1 MGVVSIKPKHVKEI
15 LNLLSV
21 LDRKTKEAEVLVF
34 ETEGAPYGAV
44 NVTIFKDRTLDMGK
58 VLVTTLIPYHTLEG
72 DLSAVFP
79 AKAFKE
85 IAGEAN
91 MGEPTVD
98 SLKKAINALE
108 DLIISVDHQMDEE
121 GGISKDDLRDIVDD
135 VSDRTGL
142 WYT

>member
-1 MGVVSIKPKHVKEI
+1 MGGE
-15 LNLLSV
+15 
-21 LDRKTKEAEVLVF
+21 DF
-34 ETEGAPYGAV
+34 
-44 NVTIFKDRTLDMGK
+44 
-58 VLVTTLIPYHTLEG
+58 
-72 DLSAVFP
+72 
-79 AKAFKE
+79 
-85 IAGEAN
+85 AGEAN

>member
-1 MGVVSIKPKHVKEI
+1 
-15 LNLLSV
+15 
-21 LDRKTKEAEVLVF
+21 
-34 ETEGAPYGAV
+34 
-44 NVTIFKDRTLDMGK
+44 
-58 VLVTTLIPYHTLEG
+58 
-72 DLSAVFP
+72 
-79 AKAFKE
+79 
-85 IAGEAN
+85 

>member
-1 MGVVSIKPKHVKEI
+1 MSHLTFHPSCSNPLLLPKISSGYRTDILRRIFYGTDISIGYETI
-15 LNLLSV
+15 
-21 LDRKTKEAEVLVF
+21 TF
-34 ETEGAPYGAV
+34 ETYAE
-44 NVTIFKDRTLDMGK
+44 
-58 VLVTTLIPYHTLEG
+58 
-72 DLSAVFP
+72 
-79 AKAFKE
+79 AKAAAVGAGFVGGE
-85 IAGEAN
+85 DFAGEAN